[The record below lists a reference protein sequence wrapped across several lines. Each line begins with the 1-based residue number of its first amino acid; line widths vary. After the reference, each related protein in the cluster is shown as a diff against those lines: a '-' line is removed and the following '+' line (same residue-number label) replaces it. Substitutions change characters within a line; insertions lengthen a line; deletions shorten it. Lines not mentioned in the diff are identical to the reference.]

1 MTYEQ
6 LIETVSVMVE
16 NEKIYKTGLTLVYEL
31 DSRNY
36 KQMNEQLFYKS
47 NPATA
52 QFIPS
57 DDFEV
62 ELGGVI
68 VKFVKAKIKTEE
80 DL

>member
-62 ELGGVI
+62 
-68 VKFVKAKIKTEE
+68 
-80 DL
+80 

>member
-16 NEKIYKTGLTLVYEL
+16 NEKIYNTGLTLVYEL